1 MDLMNFITWTAH
13 PVLFSLGPVQIRWYS
28 LMFIIGFWVGFK
40 IEERMYKKESIPMKW
55 LDSLFIYVF
64 VGTIVGAR
72 LGHVFF
78 YSWDY
83 YSQHLDEI
91 LKVWE
96 GGLASHGGAIGIII
110 AILIL
115 SKKIKMNPLFLFDRL
130 VVPVALVGAL
140 IRMGN
145 LFNHEIYGHETTVS
159 WGFRFIE
166 NIGQWQRGAEP
177 IFTAPSHP
185 TQIYEA
191 IIYLC
196 VFALLMYMYWM
207 KNAQLRPGLI
217 FGTFFLGIFGT
228 RIFIEFVKNNQV
240 HFEETMFLNMG
251 QILSIPFLIG
261 GTWLI
266 IRALI
271 RKPELPFAETHKIK
285 DL

>member
-1 MDLMNFITWTAH
+1 M
-13 PVLFSLGPVQIRWYS
+13 LFRS
-28 LMFIIGFWVGFK
+28 
-40 IEERMYKKESIPMKW
+40 
-55 LDSLFIYVF
+55 
-64 VGTIVGAR
+64 
-72 LGHVFF
+72 GHVFF